1 MPRPYRAADVVAD
14 ASPFPPR
21 SPIAKLAT
29 PPSYHQIHVLT
40 RPTHVHATSP
50 GKTTFVKRHLTGEF
64 EKKYLR
70 ECPARTTHTA
80 ARVPTWCNVSSRSN
94 PSDVPTFSIRRRLSW
109 TTDAVT
115 Y

>member
-1 MPRPYRAADVVAD
+1 VPRPYRAADVVAD

-29 PPSYHQIHVLT
+29 PPLSEIHVLT
-40 RPTHVHATSP
+40 RPTHTHATSP

-80 ARVPTWCNVSSRSN
+80 ARVPTGCNVSFRSN
-94 PSDVPTFSIRRRLSW
+94 PSDVPTFSIRRRRLW
-109 TTDAVT
+109 AYELTD
-115 Y
+115 